1 MSSMHRVLDGDVLI
15 QHLTQAERTLDQD
28 LLARHGRTARTIVK
42 EGPLRLTVMGIA
54 AGGVLPA
61 HRTDAH
67 VSVHLL
73 DGDVTFSARGRE
85 YPLRAGDVLIFAP
98 GVEHE
103 ARSAAGGV
111 FLLTVVYLAN
121 DQEAVSIGESN

>member
-85 YPLRAGDVLIFAP
+85 YPLCAGDVLIFAP

-121 DQEAVSIGESN
+121 DQEAVSLRESN